1 MLFLKITVIG
11 LGYIGLPTAIMFANH
26 GQKVIGIDVKK
37 NVIEMLNE
45 GKLHIEEPGLKEEL
59 HRAISSG
66 NFTAQLEMEESDA
79 FIISVPTPNLPDA
92 YRSCDLTYVRDA
104 IQKII
109 PFLKRGNVVILEST
123 IAPRTTEDVVKPLL
137 EDAGFI
143 IGEDLFL
150 VHCPERVLPGK
161 IIHELVHNNRIIGGV
176 TPNCVEAGK
185 RVYGV
190 FVKGELIEASA
201 GAAELSK
208 LMENTYRDV
217 NIALSNELSKIGDA
231 LHINA
236 LEVIEM
242 ANKHPRVNLHSPGPG
257 VGGHCLAV
265 DPYFIVSAVPEQTPL
280 IQQARL
286 INNSM
291 PNFILD
297 KINGFMKKI
306 NGKKITICGVTYK
319 GDVDDIRESPALEI
333 VQLLDE
339 QTDFALS
346 IFDPHV
352 KKPWIETDFEK
363 AVHSADLLVILS
375 DHSEF
380 KWITEENL
388 NSMNQKNIFDTKG
401 IIQIKRNQEIN
412 IFDMGSL
419 YQMKKKNSLEPLSA
433 LSTGGNE
440 WKKQ

>member
-1 MLFLKITVIG
+1 MKITVIG

-26 GQKVIGIDVKK
+26 GQQVIGIDVKK

-59 HRAISSG
+59 DCAISSG

-92 YRSCDLTYVRDA
+92 YRSCDLTYVEDA
-104 IQKII
+104 VQKII

-137 EDAGFI
+137 ENAGFT

-217 NIALSNELSKIGDA
+217 NIALSNELSKIGEA

-242 ANKHPRVNLHSPGPG
+242 ANKHPRVNIHSPGPG

-265 DPYFIVSAVPEQTPL
+265 DPYFIVSAAPEQTPL
-280 IQQARL
+280 IQQARA

-297 KINGFMKKI
+297 KINEFMEKI

-319 GDVDDIRESPALEI
+319 GDVDDIRESPALKVI
-333 VQLLDE
+333 QLLDE
-339 QTDFALS
+339 QTDFTLS

-352 KKPWIETDFEK
+352 KKPWIETDFEE

-375 DHSEF
+375 NHSEF

-401 IIQIKRNQEIN
+401 IIQIKRNQEVN

-419 YQMKKKNSLEPLSA
+419 YQMKKKNSLVPLSA
-433 LSTGGNE
+433 LGTGGNE